1 MTIPS
6 NQPNTNHNHSRTS
19 QSNKSPSSVQEMFK
33 TLQAQLET
41 VYDPEFPVIDI
52 WTLWLIYDITINNDE
67 NLIYI
72 LMTFTTPAC
81 PMGDMIK
88 QMTKNAIYDVYP
100 DREVALEITF
110 DPLRSPS
117 MIRDEDLQRMFE

>member
-1 MTIPS
+1 MPKAHDISDTTPVRLS
-6 NQPNTNHNHSRTS
+6 NEQ
-19 QSNKSPSSVQEMFK
+19 VQKKADANEMFA
-33 TLQAQLET
+33 TIQAQLET

-52 WTLWLIYDITINNDE
+52 WTLGLIYDITINDDD

-88 QMTKNAIYDVYP
+88 TMATNAITEVYP
-100 DREVALEITF
+100 DREVHLEVVF
-110 DPLRSPS
+110 DPLRNPT